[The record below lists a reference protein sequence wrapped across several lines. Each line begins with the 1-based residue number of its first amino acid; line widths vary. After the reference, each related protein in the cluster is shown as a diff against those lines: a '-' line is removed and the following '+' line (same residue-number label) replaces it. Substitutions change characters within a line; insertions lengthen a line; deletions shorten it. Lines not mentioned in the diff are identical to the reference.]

1 MFITFS
7 RGVFLY
13 KVVKMYMPKVRIP
26 NYLLYKKFSAKLFVS
41 ESFEQSPTSEV

>member
-13 KVVKMYMPKVRIP
+13 KVAKMYMPKVLIP
-26 NYLLYKKFSAKLFVS
+26 NYLLYKKFSAKTVS
-41 ESFEQSPTSEV
+41 ESFEKSPTSEV